1 MPYMTK
7 LCDKKKIG
15 FMMLLFAAIYFTSY
29 ISRIN
34 FGAVMHAMAGS
45 GSFRETELAL
55 AVTAAFVTY
64 GAGQLVS
71 GVLGDRFNPKFL
83 MFFGLLLTASMN
95 AIIPICS
102 DSSHMI
108 GVWAV
113 NGFAQAF
120 MWPPLVKIMTMLFDD
135 DTYRTATVRVS
146 WGSSVGTI
154 AVYLIAPV
162 CISTVGWQ
170 GSFYVPAIACAV
182 MAPLWL
188 YALRNTDTSVS
199 IKKSENEDASENKK
213 GNPFGIV
220 AIIAIVIGII
230 AQGALRDGITTW
242 LPKFVNDK
250 FNLGES
256 ISVLSGVVLPLFS
269 IICFNI
275 TLKLRNNKVKDELL
289 LAGYIFAV
297 GVVAAALLYFV
308 SEWNPIISIF
318 LMAVLT
324 GSMHGVNL
332 LLVCMV
338 PSYFAKA
345 STASGVLNTF
355 TYIGSA
361 ISIYGIAFLKDV
373 FGWNVTILTWVV
385 LALFGTV
392 VCFVAHKSKNKFAEV
407 K

>member
-1 MPYMTK
+1 MSK
-7 LCDKKKIG
+7 LRDKKKIG
-15 FMMLLFAAIYFTSY
+15 FMMLLFASIYFTSY

-34 FGAVMHAMAGS
+34 FGAVMHAMAGC

-55 AVTAAFVTY
+55 AVTAAFITY

-71 GVLGDRFNPKFL
+71 GVLGDRINPKFL

-95 AIIPICS
+95 VIIPLCPDGS
-102 DSSHMI
+102 YMI

-135 DTYRTATVRVS
+135 DTYRVATVRVS
-146 WGSSVGTI
+146 WGSSAGTI
-154 AVYLIAPV
+154 AVYLIAPI

-170 GSFYVPAIACAV
+170 GSFYIPAIACAV

-188 YALRNTDTSVS
+188 YALRNTDTTVS
-199 IKKSENEDASENKK
+199 AKKSENRDTSENEK
-213 GNPFGIV
+213 GNPFGTV
-220 AIIAIVIGII
+220 GIIAIIIGIVS
-230 AQGALRDGITTW
+230 QGALRDGITTW

-256 ISVLSGVVLPLFS
+256 ISVLSGVILPLFS
-269 IICFNI
+269 IACFNI
-275 TLKLRNNKVKDELL
+275 TLKLRNGKIKDELL
-289 LAGYIFAV
+289 LAGYIFIV
-297 GVVAAALLYFV
+297 GVIAATLLYFV
-308 SEWNPIISIF
+308 SEWNPVISII

-345 STASGVLNTF
+345 STASGVLNAF
-355 TYIGSA
+355 TYVGSA
-361 ISIYGIAFLKDV
+361 ISIYGIAYLKEA
-373 FGWNVTILTWVV
+373 FGWNTTILTWIA
-385 LALFGTV
+385 LASLGTV
-392 VCFVAHKSKNKFAEV
+392 VCFSAQKLRKK
-407 K
+407 

>member
-1 MPYMTK
+1 MSK
-7 LCDKKKIG
+7 LRDKKKIG
-15 FMMLLFAAIYFTSY
+15 FMMLLFASIYFTSY

-34 FGAVMHAMAGS
+34 FGAVMHAMAGG

-55 AVTAAFVTY
+55 AVTTAFVTY

-71 GVLGDRFNPKFL
+71 GVLGDRINPKFL

-95 AIIPICS
+95 AIIPFCPDGS
-102 DSSHMI
+102 YMI

-135 DTYRTATVRVS
+135 ETYRTATVRVS
-146 WGSSVGTI
+146 WGSSAGTI
-154 AVYLIAPV
+154 AVYLIAPI

-188 YALRNTDTSVS
+188 FALRNTDTSVS
-199 IKKSENEDASENKK
+199 VKKKERDETVENKS
-213 GNPFGIV
+213 NPFGV
-220 AIIAIVIGII
+220 VGIIAIIIGIV

-269 IICFNI
+269 IACFNI

-289 LAGYIFAV
+289 LAGYIFVVGAIAAV
-297 GVVAAALLYFV
+297 LLYFV
-308 SEWNPIISIF
+308 SEWNPIISII
-318 LMAVLT
+318 LMAILT

-345 STASGVLNTF
+345 STASGVLNAF
-355 TYIGSA
+355 TYVGSA
-361 ISIYGIAFLKDV
+361 ISIYGIAYLKEA
-373 FGWNVTILTWVV
+373 FGWNMTILTWIA
-385 LALFGTV
+385 LAGLGTV
-392 VCFVAHKSKNKFAEV
+392 VCFAAQKLRNRTRSIQQ
-407 K
+407 